1 MKVDVQYHCEQ
12 RDLPVFG
19 CQPKRVSTAEAMN
32 ILLEPNLDNDRVCT
46 RQPIRCGTKSTIRCR
61 LALP

>member
-1 MKVDVQYHCEQ
+1 MKVEVQYHCEQ

-19 CQPKRVSTAEAMN
+19 CRPKRVSTAEAMN
-32 ILLEPNLDNDRVCT
+32 SLLDPNLDNDRVYPT
-46 RQPIRCGTKSTIRCR
+46 TYLCGTKSTIRCR